1 MLKRGTREKL
11 AGLKSNKREKKRKE
25 AKYGRFSKVGE
36 SSLEQSLSQSW
47 PRFSLVFPRYYS
59 RDIYIYLL
67 FFAKATPLF
76 RSPRFFTVWPPTFP
90 SSSPL
95 RVSRRPVSFRSA
107 PAKAGQYIILAVS
120 LFLRTKASSK
130 LEKPRHARNGRNP
143 GPECRLRPREIS
155 VACVR
160 AFLFSP
166 TANRIFDFSRA
177 FIDQLLSK

>member
-1 MLKRGTREKL
+1 MLKRGTREEL

-36 SSLEQSLSQSW
+36 NSLEQSLSQSW

>member
-36 SSLEQSLSQSW
+36 NSLEQSLSQSW

-76 RSPRFFTVWPPTFP
+76 RSPRFFTVWPPTDP
-90 SSSPL
+90 SSLRSL
-95 RVSRRPVSFRSA
+95 RVSGSRRPVSFRSA

-155 VACVR
+155 VACVH
-160 AFLFSP
+160 ACVPFFTNCESNL
-166 TANRIFDFSRA
+166 
-177 FIDQLLSK
+177 

>member
-1 MLKRGTREKL
+1 MLKRGRREKL

-36 SSLEQSLSQSW
+36 NSLEQSLSQSW

-90 SSSPL
+90 SSL
-95 RVSRRPVSFRSA
+95 RVSGSRRPVSFRSA

-155 VACVR
+155 VACVH
-160 AFLFSP
+160 ACVPFFTNCESNL
-166 TANRIFDFSRA
+166 
-177 FIDQLLSK
+177 

>member
-1 MLKRGTREKL
+1 MLKRGTREEL

>member
-1 MLKRGTREKL
+1 MVDSAKWGRAR
-11 AGLKSNKREKKRKE
+11 SNSHCPNL
-25 AKYGRFSKVGE
+25 GRVFR
-36 SSLEQSLSQSW
+36 L
-47 PRFSLVFPRYYS
+47 FSLDTTHGIY
-59 RDIYIYLL
+59 IYIYLL

-177 FIDQLLSK
+177 FTDQLLSK